1 MPLTTAQCGNSQQDP
16 SACSRPLDVTSER
29 VPAAAAAAAAANDNG
44 MALETGRHMSA
55 AHAHSSS
62 GSLVEIRS
70 PSARIITRTSKYD
83 RLRCPIGLEFDK
95 LVQSIVRPIVSPP
108 SSPRETSL
116 ANEFQPTNSE
126 AQKGDLQGCC
136 RARHL
141 SGREASSS
149 GRLRLSARARCHPP
163 PGAHGVISVAR
174 PGCGVR
180 RVGGAQPTADG
191 IASTRVGRSSQR
203 VGTSPRRTAAG
214 PRGWSR
220 GGGSAS
226 ASQVPTGTTPS
237 LHTTSWWR
245 RRWVRVGKSRW
256 WVRVRDGVEL
266 GGEVHCASRMASRQ
280 TAAAQTESGCNT
292 SAPAW
297 SCVESVPAT
306 ERCRETRVMSP
317 SPQSPGGDHCARMAG
332 RVWVSRQRR
341 GLVRDTQQDAGEQAQ
356 GR

>member
-55 AHAHSSS
+55 AHAHPSS

-126 AQKGDLQGCC
+126 AQGGDLQGSC

-174 PGCGVR
+174 PGCGESEEHNPLRMGLLPRASDVRASGSAPRRDGPPPVHAGGLEGEAVR
-180 RVGGAQPTADG
+180 RRRRFRLGQRQACIRSHGGDG
-191 IASTRVGRSSQR
+191 G
-203 VGTSPRRTAAG
+203 GC
-214 PRGWSR
+214 GWEKV
-220 GGGSAS
+220 GGGSACGTVWS
-226 ASQVPTGTTPS
+226 SGARYIVRAGWQVVRLPQPKPS
-237 LHTTSWWR
+237 LVATPVPPRGPVWNPCPP
-245 RRWVRVGKSRW
+245 
-256 WVRVRDGVEL
+256 L
-266 GGEVHCASRMASRQ
+266 N
-280 TAAAQTESGCNT
+280 AAA
-292 SAPAW
+292 
-297 SCVESVPAT
+297 
-306 ERCRETRVMSP
+306 
-317 SPQSPGGDHCARMAG
+317 
-332 RVWVSRQRR
+332 RR
-341 GLVRDTQQDAGEQAQ
+341 G
-356 GR
+356 